1 MAVSSVSTGGVL
13 DVNGLVSQL
22 MAVESRPFVAMQDK
36 EKAITAQ
43 LSAYGTLSGAVGSFQ
58 TTVTAL
64 ADSSKYKVATASSSE
79 PTVLTASAGKDTV
92 KGNYSVNVTQL
103 AQAQTIS
110 AAGQASTSALIG
122 SGASTVLTFDF
133 GSVTGGTLADGKYTG
148 STFELDPARVAR
160 TVTIDSSN
168 NSLQGI
174 RDAINK
180 AGIGVTASIISDGS
194 DKPNRLVLTS
204 DKSGETSSMRVSVA
218 GDQDISD
225 LLSYAPNGTQNM
237 TQSNAGQNAKLTVN
251 GVAITSQTNNVD
263 NAVPGV
269 TMTVAKIGTSS
280 VGVAM
285 DTSGIKTALTN
296 FVKAYNELNSTIT
309 GLTAVTP
316 DLKQGAARTG
326 GPLVGDSTT
335 ISLQTSLRKMFA
347 ASVPGLDSSVK
358 SLSQLGV
365 AFQKDGTLKLDTG
378 KLQTA
383 IDKNS
388 GDVIKLLATSG
399 STSDSLVSF
408 VSSTSN
414 SSVGTKGLSIS
425 KLATQGT
432 LVGSAPAGLNII
444 AGVNDNLSMTING
457 ITTKATLVPGNYTI
471 DSMVSHL
478 QSLINGA
485 SGITESATTNG
496 VTVKQEN
503 GIISITSNKY
513 GSASKLEI
521 SGNGADELFGTPTMT
536 TGVDVAGTIDGAV
549 AVGSGQT
556 LTGSAGSGSAGIAV
570 LINGGQ
576 LGDRGTVNISKGISS
591 LFATITDT
599 YLGTSGLIQNKNDGL
614 NKSVA
619 DIAKQRDALNTRL
632 TLTEARLR
640 KQYSSLDVTL
650 SSMNS
655 TSNYLTQQLAALAS
669 M

>member
-1 MAVSSVSTGGVL
+1 
-13 DVNGLVSQL
+13 
-22 MAVESRPFVAMQDK
+22 
-36 EKAITAQ
+36 
-43 LSAYGTLSGAVGSFQ
+43 
-58 TTVTAL
+58 
-64 ADSSKYKVATASSSE
+64 
-79 PTVLTASAGKDTV
+79 
-92 KGNYSVNVTQL
+92 
-103 AQAQTIS
+103 
-110 AAGQASTSALIG
+110 
-122 SGASTVLTFDF
+122 
-133 GSVTGGTLADGKYTG
+133 
-148 STFELDPARVAR
+148 
-160 TVTIDSSN
+160 
-168 NSLQGI
+168 
-174 RDAINK
+174 
-180 AGIGVTASIISDGS
+180 
-194 DKPNRLVLTS
+194 
-204 DKSGETSSMRVSVA
+204 
-218 GDQDISD
+218 
-225 LLSYAPNGTQNM
+225 
-237 TQSNAGQNAKLTVN
+237 
-251 GVAITSQTNNVD
+251 
-263 NAVPGV
+263 
-269 TMTVAKIGTSS
+269 
-280 VGVAM
+280 
-285 DTSGIKTALTN
+285 
-296 FVKAYNELNSTIT
+296 
-309 GLTAVTP
+309 
-316 DLKQGAARTG
+316 
-326 GPLVGDSTT
+326 
-335 ISLQTSLRKMFA
+335 
-347 ASVPGLDSSVK
+347 
-358 SLSQLGV
+358 
-365 AFQKDGTLKLDTG
+365 
-378 KLQTA
+378 
-383 IDKNS
+383 
-388 GDVIKLLATSG
+388 
-399 STSDSLVSF
+399 
-408 VSSTSN
+408 
-414 SSVGTKGLSIS
+414 
-425 KLATQGT
+425 
-432 LVGSAPAGLNII
+432 
-444 AGVNDNLSMTING
+444 MTING

>member
-22 MAVESRPFVAMQDK
+22 MAVESRPFVAMQNK
-36 EKAITAQ
+36 EKAITSQ
-43 LSAYGTLSGAVGSFQ
+43 ISAYGTLSGAVGAFQ

-64 ADSSKYKVATASSSE
+64 ADASKYKVANATTSDDK
-79 PTVLTASAGKDTV
+79 VLTATAGKDTV

-110 AAGQASTSALIG
+110 AAGQESTSALIG

-133 GSVTGGTLADGKYTG
+133 GSITGGTLTDGKYTG
-148 STFELDPARVAR
+148 STFDLDATRVAR
-160 TVTIDSSN
+160 TVTIDGSN

-204 DKSGETSSMRVSVA
+204 GKSGETSSMRVSVA
-218 GDQDISD
+218 GDQDLSN

-251 GVAITSQTNNVD
+251 GVAITSQTNNVE

-269 TMTVAKIGTSS
+269 TMSVLKIGTSN
-280 VGVAM
+280 VGVTM

-296 FVKAYNELNSTIT
+296 FVKAYNELNTTVT

-335 ISLQTSLRKMFA
+335 NSLQASLRKLFGT
-347 ASVPGLDSSVK
+347 SVPGLDSTVT

-388 GDVIKLLATSG
+388 DDVIKLLATSG
-399 STSDSLVSF
+399 STTDSLVSF

-414 SSVGTKGLSIS
+414 STVGTKGISIS

-432 LVGSAPAGLNII
+432 LVGSTAANLTIT
-444 AGVNDNLSMTING
+444 AGVNDQLSMIING
-457 ITTKATLVPGNYTI
+457 VDTKATLVPGNYTA
-471 DSMVSHL
+471 DSLVSHL
-478 QSLINGA
+478 QSLING
-485 SGITESATTNG
+485 SSG
-496 VTVKQEN
+496 VTDTTAGVKVTQEN
-503 GIISITSNKY
+503 GVFSIVSNKY
-513 GSASKLEI
+513 GSSSKLEI
-521 SGNGADELFGTPTMT
+521 TGNGADDLFGTPTMT

-570 LINGGQ
+570 LIKGGQ
-576 LGDRGTVNISKGISS
+576 LGDRGTVNISKGISA
-591 LFATITDT
+591 LFATITDN
-599 YLGTSGLIQNKNDGL
+599 YLGTAGLIQNKNDGL
-614 NKSVA
+614 NKSIA
-619 DIAKQRDALNTRL
+619 DITKQRDALNTRL

-640 KQYSSLDVTL
+640 RQYSSLDVTL

-655 TSNYLTQQLAALAS
+655 TSNFLTQQLAALAK
-669 M
+669 

>member
-43 LSAYGTLSGAVGSFQ
+43 ISAYGTLSGAVGAFQ

-64 ADSSKYKVATASSSE
+64 ADSSKYKVANATSSE
-79 PTVLTASAGKDTV
+79 ATVLTASAGKDTV

-103 AQAQTIS
+103 AQAQTIT
-110 AAGQASTSALIG
+110 AAGQESTSALIG

-148 STFELDPARVAR
+148 STFDLDAARAAR
-160 TVTIDSSN
+160 TVTIDGSN

-218 GDQDISD
+218 GDQALSD

-251 GVAITSQTNNVD
+251 GVAITSQTNSVD

-269 TMTVAKIGTSS
+269 TMSVLKIGTSS
-280 VGVAM
+280 VGVSM

-296 FVKAYNELNSTIT
+296 FVKAYNELNTTIN

-335 ISLQTSLRKMFA
+335 NTLQSSLRKLFGS
-347 ASVPGLDSSVK
+347 SVPGLDSTVT

-388 GDVIKLLATSG
+388 NDVIKLLATSG
-399 STSDSLVSF
+399 STTDSLVSF

-414 SSVGTKGLSIS
+414 STVGTKGISIS

-432 LVGSAPAGLNII
+432 LVGSAPAGLTIT
-444 AGVNDNLSMTING
+444 AGVNDNLSLVING
-457 ITTKATLVPGNYTI
+457 VSTKATLVPGNYTA

-485 SGITESATTNG
+485 SGVTDATAGVKVTQQNG
-496 VTVKQEN
+496 V
-503 GIISITSNKY
+503 ISIVSNKY
-513 GSASKLEI
+513 GSSSKLEI
-521 SGNGADELFGTPTMT
+521 TGNGADELFGTPTMT
-536 TGVDVAGTIDGAV
+536 TGEDVAGTIDGAV

-576 LGDRGTVNISKGISS
+576 LGDRGTVNISKGISA
-591 LFATITDT
+591 LFATITDN
-599 YLGTSGLIQNKNDGL
+599 YLGSSGLIQNKNDGL
-614 NKSVA
+614 NKSIA
-619 DIAKQRDALNTRL
+619 DITKQRDALNTRL

-655 TSNYLTQQLAALAS
+655 TSNYLTQQLAALAAN
-669 M
+669 

>member
-414 SSVGTKGLSIS
+414 STVGTKGISIS

>member
-43 LSAYGTLSGAVGSFQ
+43 ISAYGTLSGAVGSFQ

-64 ADSSKYKVATASSSE
+64 ADSSKYKVANATSSDDK
-79 PTVLTASAGKDTV
+79 VLTATAGKDTV
-92 KGNYSVNVTQL
+92 KGSYSVNVTQL
-103 AQAQTIS
+103 AQAQTIT

-133 GSVTGGTLADGKYTG
+133 GSVSGGTLADGKYTG
-148 STFELDPARVAR
+148 ANFDLDPSRVAR
-160 TVTIDSSN
+160 TVTIDGSN

-204 DKSGETSSMRVSVA
+204 EKTGESSSMRISVA
-218 GDQDISD
+218 GDQELSD
-225 LLSYAPNGTQNM
+225 LLSYSPAGTQNM

-269 TMTVAKIGTSS
+269 TMTVAKTGTST
-280 VGVAM
+280 VGVSM
-285 DTSGIKTALTN
+285 DTSGIKTALNN
-296 FVKAYNELNSTIT
+296 FVKAYNELNTTIKS
-309 GLTAVTP
+309 LTAVTP

-335 ISLQTSLRKMFA
+335 ISLQTSLRKLFGS
-347 ASVPGLDSSVK
+347 SVPGLDSSMT

-388 GDVIKLLATSG
+388 DDVVKLLATSG
-399 STSDSLVSF
+399 STTDSLVSF

-414 SSVGTKGLSIS
+414 SSVGTKGISIS

-432 LVGSAPAGLNII
+432 LVGSAPAGLTIT
-444 AGVNDNLSMTING
+444 AGVNDSLSLSING
-457 ITTKATLVPGNYTI
+457 VSTKATLVPGTYTA

-478 QSLINGA
+478 QALINGA
-485 SGITESATTNG
+485 SGITDATAG
-496 VTVKQEN
+496 VKVTQEN
-503 GIISITSNKY
+503 GVITVTSNKY
-513 GSASKLEI
+513 GSSSKLEI
-521 SGNGADELFGTPTMT
+521 TGNGADELFGTPTMT
-536 TGVDVAGTIDGAV
+536 TGVDVAGTIGGAV

-570 LINGGQ
+570 TINGGQ
-576 LGDRGTVNISKGISS
+576 LGDRGTVNISKGVSA
-591 LFATITDT
+591 LFATITDN
-599 YLGTSGLIQNKNDGL
+599 YLGSSGLIQNKNDGL
-614 NKSVA
+614 NKSIA
-619 DIAKQRDALNTRL
+619 DIGKQRDALNTRL

-640 KQYSSLDVTL
+640 KQYSALDVTL

-655 TSNYLTQQLAALAS
+655 TSNYLSQQLAALAAQT
-669 M
+669 

>member
-399 STSDSLVSF
+399 STSDSLVRF

-414 SSVGTKGLSIS
+414 STVGTKGISIS

-432 LVGSAPAGLNII
+432 LVGSAPAGLSII

>member
-36 EKAITAQ
+36 EKAITSQ
-43 LSAYGTLSGAVGSFQ
+43 ISAYGTLSGAVGAFQ

-64 ADSSKYKVATASSSE
+64 ADASKYKVANATTSDDK
-79 PTVLTASAGKDTV
+79 VLTATAGKDTV

-414 SSVGTKGLSIS
+414 STVGTKGISIS

-432 LVGSAPAGLNII
+432 LVGSAPAGLSII

>member
-22 MAVESRPFVAMQDK
+22 MAVESRPFVAMQNK
-36 EKAITAQ
+36 EKAITSQ
-43 LSAYGTLSGAVGSFQ
+43 ISAYGTLSGAVGAFQ

-64 ADSSKYKVATASSSE
+64 ADSSKYKVANATTSDDK
-79 PTVLTASAGKDTV
+79 VLTATAGKDTV

-110 AAGQASTSALIG
+110 AAGQESTSTLIG

-133 GSVTGGTLADGKYTG
+133 GSVTGGTLTNGKYTG
-148 STFELDPARVAR
+148 ATFDLDATRVAR
-160 TVTIDSSN
+160 TVTIDGSN

-204 DKSGETSSMRVSVA
+204 GKSGETSSMRVSVA
-218 GDQDISD
+218 GDPDLSN

-251 GVAITSQTNNVD
+251 GVAITSQTNNVE

-269 TMTVAKIGTSS
+269 TMSVLKIGTSS
-280 VGVAM
+280 VGVTM

-296 FVKAYNELNSTIT
+296 FVKAYNELNASINT
-309 GLTAVTP
+309 LTAVTP
-316 DLKQGAARTG
+316 DLKPGSARTG

-335 ISLQTSLRKMFA
+335 NSLKTGLRKLFGT
-347 ASVPGLDSSVK
+347 SVPGLDSTVT
-358 SLSQLGV
+358 SLNQLGV

-378 KLQTA
+378 KMQTA

-388 GDVIKLLATSG
+388 EDVIKLLATSG
-399 STSDSLVSF
+399 STTDSLVSF

-414 SSVGTKGLSIS
+414 STVGTKGISIS

-432 LVGSAPAGLNII
+432 LVGSTAANLTIT
-444 AGVNDNLSMTING
+444 AGVNDQLSMTING
-457 ITTKATLVPGNYTI
+457 VDTKATLVPGNYTA
-471 DSMVSHL
+471 DSLVSHL

-485 SGITESATTNG
+485 SGVTDTTAGVKVTHENG
-496 VTVKQEN
+496 VF
-503 GIISITSNKY
+503 SIVSNKY
-513 GSASKLEI
+513 GSSSKLEI
-521 SGNGADELFGTPTMT
+521 TGNGADDLFGTPTMT

-570 LINGGQ
+570 LIKGGQ
-576 LGDRGTVNISKGISS
+576 LGDRGSVNISKGISA
-591 LFATITDT
+591 LFATITDN

-614 NKSVA
+614 NKSIA
-619 DIAKQRDALNTRL
+619 DITKQRDALNSRL

-640 KQYSSLDVTL
+640 KQYSSLDVSL

-655 TSNYLTQQLAALAS
+655 TSNFLTQQLAALAAN
-669 M
+669 

>member
-43 LSAYGTLSGAVGSFQ
+43 LSAYGTLSGAVGAFQ
-58 TTVTAL
+58 TTVAAL
-64 ADSSKYKVATASSSE
+64 ADSSKYKVANATTSDSA
-79 PTVLTASAGKDTV
+79 VLTASAGKDTV
-92 KGNYSVNVTQL
+92 KGNYGVNVTQL
-103 AQAQTIS
+103 AQAQTIT

-122 SGASTVLTFDF
+122 AGTSTVLTFDF
-133 GSVTGGTLADGKYTG
+133 GSVTGGTLANGKYTG
-148 STFELDPARVAR
+148 STFDLDPARAAR
-160 TVTIDSSN
+160 TVTIDGSN

-204 DKSGETSSMRVSVA
+204 DKSGETSSMRISVA
-218 GDQDISD
+218 GDQDLSD
-225 LLSYAPNGTQNM
+225 LLAYAPNGTQNM

-263 NAVPGV
+263 NAIPGV
-269 TMTVAKIGTSS
+269 TMTLAKIGTSN
-280 VGVAM
+280 VGVSM

-296 FVKAYNELNSTIT
+296 FVKAYNEMNATIT
-309 GLTAVTP
+309 SLTAVTP

-335 ISLQTSLRKMFA
+335 LSLQASLRKMFA
-347 ASVPGLDSSVK
+347 ANVPGLDSSIK
-358 SLSQLGV
+358 NFSQLGV

-388 GDVIKLLATSG
+388 DDVIKLLATSG

-408 VSSTSN
+408 ISSTSN
-414 SSVGTKGLSIS
+414 STVGTKGISIS

-444 AGVNDNLSMTING
+444 AGVNDNLSLSING
-457 ITTKATLVPGNYTI
+457 VNTKATLVPGSYTA

-485 SGITESATTNG
+485 SGMSDAGSG
-496 VTVKQEN
+496 VKVTQEN
-503 GIISITSNKY
+503 GVISITSNKY
-513 GSASKLEI
+513 GTSSKLEI
-521 SGNGADELFGTPTMT
+521 TGNGADELFGTPTMT
-536 TGVDVAGTIDGAV
+536 TGVDVAGTIGGAV

-570 LINGGQ
+570 QINGGQ
-576 LGDRGTVNISKGISS
+576 LGDRGTVNISKGISA
-591 LFATITDT
+591 LFASITDN

-619 DIAKQRDALNTRL
+619 DIGKQRDALNTRL

-650 SSMNS
+650 SAMNS
-655 TSNYLTQQLAALAS
+655 TSNFLTQQLASLATLR
-669 M
+669 

>member
-414 SSVGTKGLSIS
+414 STVGTKGISIS

-432 LVGSAPAGLNII
+432 LVGSAPAGLSII

>member
-1 MAVSSVSTGGVL
+1 MAVSSLSTGGVL
-13 DVNGLVSQL
+13 DVNSLVSQL
-22 MAVESRPFVAMQDK
+22 MTVESRPFVAMQNK
-36 EKAITAQ
+36 EKAITTQ
-43 LSAYGTLSGAVGSFQ
+43 LSAYGTLSGAVGAFQ

-64 ADSSKYKVATASSSE
+64 ADASKYKVANATTSDDK
-79 PTVLTASAGKDTV
+79 VLTATAGKDTV
-92 KGNYSVNVTQL
+92 KGNYSVNVSQL

-110 AAGQASTSALIG
+110 AAGQVSTSALIG

-148 STFELDPARVAR
+148 ATFDLDATRTAR

-180 AGIGVTASIISDGS
+180 AGVGVTASIISDGS
-194 DKPNRLVLTS
+194 STPNRLVLTS

-218 GDQDISD
+218 GDQDLSD

-237 TQSNAGQNAKLTVN
+237 KQSNAGQNAKLTVN
-251 GVAITSQTNNVD
+251 GVAITSPTNNVD

-269 TMTVAKIGTSS
+269 TMSVLKIGASN
-280 VGVAM
+280 VGVSM
-285 DTSGIKTALTN
+285 DTSGIKTALSN
-296 FVKAYNELNSTIT
+296 FVKAYNELNTTIN

-316 DLKQGAARTG
+316 DQKQGAARTG

-335 ISLQTSLRKMFA
+335 LSLQASLRKMF
-347 ASVPGLDSSVK
+347 SSNVPGLSGSVT

-383 IDKNS
+383 IDKTPD
-388 GDVIKLLATSG
+388 DVIKLLATSG

-414 SSVGTKGLSIS
+414 STVGTKAISIS

-432 LVGSAPAGLNII
+432 LAASAPAGLTII

-457 ITTKATLVPGNYTI
+457 VSSKATLVPGTYTA
-471 DSMVSHL
+471 DSLVSHL

-485 SGITESATTNG
+485 SASTDKTVG

-521 SGNGADELFGTPTMT
+521 TGNGADGLFGSPTMT

-576 LGDRGTVNISKGISS
+576 LGGRGTVNISKGVSA
-591 LFATITDT
+591 LFASTTDS
-599 YLGTSGLIQNKNDGL
+599 YLGTTGLIQNKNDGL
-614 NKSVA
+614 NKSIA
-619 DIAKQRDALNTRL
+619 DITKQRNALNSRL

-640 KQYSSLDVTL
+640 KQYSSLDVKL

-655 TSNYLTQQLAALAS
+655 TTNYLTQQLAKLS
-669 M
+669 

>member
-43 LSAYGTLSGAVGSFQ
+43 ISAYGTLSGAVGSFQ

-64 ADSSKYKVATASSSE
+64 ADSSKYKVANATSSDDK
-79 PTVLTASAGKDTV
+79 VLTATAGKDTV
-92 KGNYSVNVTQL
+92 KGSYSVNVTQL
-103 AQAQTIS
+103 AQAQTIT

-133 GSVTGGTLADGKYTG
+133 GSVSGGTLADGKYTG
-148 STFELDPARVAR
+148 ANFDLDPARVAR
-160 TVTIDSSN
+160 TVTIDGSN

-204 DKSGETSSMRVSVA
+204 DKTGETSSMRISVA
-218 GDQDISD
+218 GDQELSD
-225 LLSYAPNGTQNM
+225 LLSYSPAGTQNM
-237 TQSNAGQNAKLTVN
+237 TQSNAAQSAKLTVN

-269 TMTVAKIGTSS
+269 TMTVAKAGTST
-280 VGVAM
+280 VGVSM

-296 FVKAYNELNSTIT
+296 FVKAYNELNSTIKS
-309 GLTAVTP
+309 LTAVTP
-316 DLKQGAARTG
+316 DLKQGAARSG

-335 ISLQTSLRKMFA
+335 ISLQTSLRKLFGS
-347 ASVPGLDSSVK
+347 SVPGLDSSMT

-388 GDVIKLLATSG
+388 DDVVKLLATSG
-399 STSDSLVSF
+399 STTDSLVSF
-408 VSSTSN
+408 VSSTSS
-414 SSVGTKGLSIS
+414 SSVGTKGISIS

-432 LVGSAPAGLNII
+432 LVGSAPAGLTIT
-444 AGVNDNLSMTING
+444 AGVNDSLSLSING
-457 ITTKATLVPGNYTI
+457 VSTKATLVPGTYTA

-478 QSLINGA
+478 QALINGA
-485 SGITESATTNG
+485 SGITDATAG
-496 VTVKQEN
+496 VKVTQEN
-503 GIISITSNKY
+503 GVITVTSNKY
-513 GSASKLEI
+513 GSSSKLEI
-521 SGNGADELFGTPTMT
+521 TGNGADELFGTPTMT
-536 TGVDVAGTIDGAV
+536 TGVDVAGTIGGAV

-570 LINGGQ
+570 TINGGQ
-576 LGDRGTVNISKGISS
+576 LGDRGTVNISKGVSA
-591 LFATITDT
+591 LFATITDN
-599 YLGTSGLIQNKNDGL
+599 YLGSSGLIQNKNDGL
-614 NKSVA
+614 NKSIA
-619 DIAKQRDALNTRL
+619 DISKQRDALNTRL

-640 KQYSSLDVTL
+640 KQYSALDVTL

-655 TSNYLTQQLAALAS
+655 TSNYLSQQLAALAAQT
-669 M
+669 

>member
-64 ADSSKYKVATASSSE
+64 ADSSKYKVANATTSDSAI
-79 PTVLTASAGKDTV
+79 LTATAGKDTV
-92 KGNYSVNVTQL
+92 KGNYSVKVDQL
-103 AQAQTIS
+103 AQAQTIT

-122 SGASTVLTFDF
+122 SGAKTVLTFDF

-148 STFELDPARVAR
+148 ATFDPDATRVAR

-194 DKPNRLVLTS
+194 ATPNRLVLTS

-218 GDQDISD
+218 GDQDLSD
-225 LLSYAPNGTQNM
+225 LLSYAPNGAQNM

-269 TMTVAKIGTSS
+269 TMTVIKAGTST
-280 VGVAM
+280 VGVSM

-296 FVKAYNELNSTIT
+296 FVKAYNDLNSTIN

-347 ASVPGLDSSVK
+347 ANVPGLDGSVK

-388 GDVIKLLATSG
+388 DDVIKLLATSG
-399 STSDSLVSF
+399 STTDSLVSF

-414 SSVGTKGLSIS
+414 SSVGTKGISIS
-425 KLATQGT
+425 RLATQGT
-432 LVGSAPAGLNII
+432 LVGDTAANLNIV
-444 AGVNDNLSMTING
+444 AGVNDSLSLSING
-457 ITTKATLVPGNYTI
+457 VSTKATLVPGNYTA
-471 DSMVSHL
+471 DSLVSHV

-485 SGITESATTNG
+485 SGITDTASG

-513 GSASKLEI
+513 GSSSKLEI
-521 SGNGADELFGTPTMT
+521 TGNGADGLFGNPTMV
-536 TGVDVAGTIDGAV
+536 TGVDVAGTIDGGV

-591 LFATITDT
+591 LFANITDS

>member
-22 MAVESRPFVAMQDK
+22 MAVESRPFVAMQNK
-36 EKAITAQ
+36 EKAITSQ
-43 LSAYGTLSGAVGSFQ
+43 ISAYGTLSGAVGAFQ

-64 ADSSKYKVATASSSE
+64 ADASKYKVANATTSDDK
-79 PTVLTASAGKDTV
+79 VLTASAGKDTV
-92 KGNYSVNVTQL
+92 KGNYSVDVKQL
-103 AQAQTIS
+103 AQAQTIA
-110 AAGQASTSALIG
+110 AAGQESTTALIG

-148 STFELDPARVAR
+148 STFDLDAARVAR
-160 TVTIDSSN
+160 TVTIDGSN

-269 TMTVAKIGTSS
+269 TMSVLKIGISN
-280 VGVAM
+280 VGVSM
-285 DTSGIKTALTN
+285 DTSGVKTALSN
-296 FVKAYNELNSTIT
+296 FVKAYNELNTSINT
-309 GLTAVTP
+309 LTAVTP
-316 DLKQGAARTG
+316 GLKQGAARTG

-335 ISLQTSLRKMFA
+335 NSLQTGLRRLFGS
-347 ASVPGLDSSVK
+347 SVPGLDSTVT

-365 AFQKDGTLKLDTG
+365 TFQKDGTLKLDTG

-388 GDVIKLLATSG
+388 DDVVKLLATSG
-399 STSDSLVSF
+399 STTDSLVSF

-414 SSVGTKGLSIS
+414 STVGTKGISIS

-432 LVGSAPAGLNII
+432 LVGSTAANLNII
-444 AGVNDNLSMTING
+444 AGINDQLSLEING
-457 ITTKATLVPGNYTI
+457 VSTKATLVPGSYTA
-471 DSMVSHL
+471 DSLVSHL

-485 SGITESATTNG
+485 SGVTDATAG
-496 VTVKQEN
+496 VKVTQEN
-503 GIISITSNKY
+503 GVFSIVSNKY
-513 GSASKLEI
+513 GSSSKLEI
-521 SGNGADELFGTPTMT
+521 TGNGADDLFGTPTMT
-536 TGVDVAGTIDGAV
+536 TGVDVTGTIDGAV

-570 LINGGQ
+570 LIKGGQ
-576 LGDRGTVNISKGISS
+576 LGDRGSVNISKGISA
-591 LFATITDT
+591 LFATITDS

-614 NKSVA
+614 NKSIA

-650 SSMNS
+650 STMNS

>member
-22 MAVESRPFVAMQDK
+22 MAVESRPFVAMQNK
-36 EKAITAQ
+36 EKAITSQ
-43 LSAYGTLSGAVGSFQ
+43 ISAYGTLSGAVGAFQ

-64 ADSSKYKVATASSSE
+64 ADSSKYKVANATTSDDK
-79 PTVLTASAGKDTV
+79 VLTATAGKDTV

-110 AAGQASTSALIG
+110 AAGQESTSTLIG

-133 GSVTGGTLADGKYTG
+133 GSVTGGTLTDGKYTG
-148 STFELDPARVAR
+148 ATFDLDATRVAR
-160 TVTIDSSN
+160 TVTIDGSN

-218 GDQDISD
+218 GDQDLSN

-251 GVAITSQTNNVD
+251 GVAITSQTNSVD

-269 TMTVAKIGTSS
+269 TMSVLKIGTSN
-280 VGVAM
+280 VGVSM
-285 DTSGIKTALTN
+285 DTSGIKTALSN
-296 FVKAYNELNSTIT
+296 FVKAYNDLNTTVT

-316 DLKQGAARTG
+316 DLKPGAARTG

-335 ISLQTSLRKMFA
+335 NSLQASLRKLFGT
-347 ASVPGLDSSVK
+347 SVPGLDSTVT

-399 STSDSLVSF
+399 STTDSLVSF

-414 SSVGTKGLSIS
+414 STVGTKGISIS

-432 LVGSAPAGLNII
+432 LVGSTAANLNII
-444 AGVNDNLSMTING
+444 AGINDQLSLEING
-457 ITTKATLVPGNYTI
+457 VSTKATLVPGNYTA
-471 DSMVSHL
+471 DSLVSHL

-485 SGITESATTNG
+485 SGVTDATAG
-496 VTVKQEN
+496 VKVTQEN
-503 GIISITSNKY
+503 GVFSIVSNKY
-513 GSASKLEI
+513 GSSSKLEI
-521 SGNGADELFGTPTMT
+521 TGNGADDLFGTPTMT

-570 LINGGQ
+570 LIKGGQ
-576 LGDRGTVNISKGISS
+576 LGDRGTVNISKGISA
-591 LFATITDT
+591 LFATITDN
-599 YLGTSGLIQNKNDGL
+599 YLGTAGLIQNKNDGL
-614 NKSVA
+614 NKSIA
-619 DIAKQRDALNTRL
+619 DITKQRDALNTRL

-640 KQYSSLDVTL
+640 RQYSSLDVTL

-655 TSNYLTQQLAALAS
+655 TSNFLTQQLAALAK
-669 M
+669 

>member
-1 MAVSSVSTGGVL
+1 MAVSTVSTGGVL

-43 LSAYGTLSGAVGSFQ
+43 LSAYGTLSGAVGAFQ
-58 TTVTAL
+58 GTVSAL
-64 ADSSKYKVATASSSE
+64 ADASKYKVANASTSDSA
-79 PTVLTASAGKDTV
+79 VLTASAGKDTV
-92 KGNYSVNVTQL
+92 KGNYGVNVTQL
-103 AQAQTIS
+103 AQAQTIT

-122 SGASTVLTFDF
+122 AGTSTVLTFDF
-133 GSVTGGTLADGKYTG
+133 GSVTGGTLANGKYTG
-148 STFELDPARVAR
+148 STFDLDPARAAR
-160 TVTIDSSN
+160 TVTIDGSN

-204 DKSGETSSMRVSVA
+204 DKSGETSSMRISVA
-218 GDQDISD
+218 GDQDLSD
-225 LLSYAPNGTQNM
+225 LLAYAPNGAQNM

-263 NAVPGV
+263 NAIPGV
-269 TMTVAKIGTSS
+269 TMTLAKIGTSN
-280 VGVAM
+280 VGVSM

-296 FVKAYNELNSTIT
+296 FVKAYNEMNATIT
-309 GLTAVTP
+309 SLTAVTP

-335 ISLQTSLRKMFA
+335 LSLQNSLRKMFA
-347 ASVPGLDSSVK
+347 ANVPGLDSSIK
-358 SLSQLGV
+358 NFSQLGV

-388 GDVIKLLATSG
+388 DDVIKLLATSG

-408 VSSTSN
+408 ISSTSN
-414 SSVGTKGLSIS
+414 STVGTKGISIS

-444 AGVNDNLSMTING
+444 AGVNDNLSLSING
-457 ITTKATLVPGNYTI
+457 VNTKATLVPGSYTA

-485 SGITESATTNG
+485 SGMSDAGSG
-496 VTVKQEN
+496 VKVTQEN
-503 GIISITSNKY
+503 GVISITSNKY
-513 GSASKLEI
+513 GTSSKLEI
-521 SGNGADELFGTPTMT
+521 TGNGADELFGTPTMT
-536 TGVDVAGTIDGAV
+536 TGVDVAGTIGGAV

-570 LINGGQ
+570 QINGGQ
-576 LGDRGTVNISKGISS
+576 LGDRGTVNISKGISA
-591 LFATITDT
+591 LFASITDN

-619 DIAKQRDALNTRL
+619 DIGKQRDALNTRL

-650 SSMNS
+650 SAMNS
-655 TSNYLTQQLAALAS
+655 TSNFLTQQLASLATLR
-669 M
+669 

>member
-1 MAVSSVSTGGVL
+1 
-13 DVNGLVSQL
+13 
-22 MAVESRPFVAMQDK
+22 MAVESRPFVAMQNK
-36 EKAITAQ
+36 EKEITAQ
-43 LSAYGTLSGAVGSFQ
+43 ISAFGTLSGAVGAFQ
-58 TTVTAL
+58 GTVTAL
-64 ADSSKYKVATASSSE
+64 ADSSKYKVANASSSDA
-79 PTVLTASAGKDTV
+79 TVLTATTGKDTV
-92 KGNYSVNVTQL
+92 KGNYSVKVDQL

-110 AAGQASTSALIG
+110 AAGQASTTALIG

-133 GSVTGGTLADGKYTG
+133 GSISGGTLANGSYTG
-148 STFELDPARVAR
+148 ATFNLDSTRVAR
-160 TVTIDSSN
+160 TVTIDGSN

-180 AGIGVTASIISDGS
+180 AAIGVTASIISDGS

-218 GDQDISD
+218 GDQDISN
-225 LLSYAPNGTQNM
+225 LLAYAPNGTQNM
-237 TQSNAGQNAKLTVN
+237 AQSNAGQNAKLTVN

-269 TMTVAKIGTSS
+269 TMTIIKAGNSS
-280 VGVAM
+280 VGVRM
-285 DTSGIKTALTN
+285 DTSGINTALSN
-296 FVKAYNELNSTIT
+296 FVKAYNELNTT
-309 GLTAVTP
+309 VNGLTAVTP
-316 DLKQGAARTG
+316 DLKKGAARTG
-326 GPLVGDSTT
+326 GPLIGDSTT
-335 ISLQTSLRKMFA
+335 NSLQASLRKLFGS
-347 ASVPGLDSSVK
+347 SVPGLDGSVT

-388 GDVIKLLATSG
+388 DDVIKLLATSG

-414 SSVGTKGLSIS
+414 STVGTKGISIS
-425 KLATQGT
+425 RLATQGT
-432 LVGSAPAGLNII
+432 LVGSTAANLTIT
-444 AGVNDNLSMTING
+444 AGVNDNLSLTING
-457 ITTKATLVPGNYTI
+457 VSTKATLVPGSYTA
-471 DSMVSHL
+471 DSLVSHV

-485 SGITESATTNG
+485 SGVTDATAGVKVTQQNG
-496 VTVKQEN
+496 VF
-503 GIISITSNKY
+503 SIVSNKY
-513 GSASKLEI
+513 GSSSKLEI
-521 SGNGADELFGTPTMT
+521 TGSGANDLFGTPTMT
-536 TGVDVAGTIDGAV
+536 TGEDVTGTIDGAV

-576 LGDRGTVNISKGISS
+576 LGDRGTVNISKGISA
-591 LFATITDT
+591 LFATITDN
-599 YLGTSGLIQNKNDGL
+599 YLGTAGLIQNKSTGL
-614 NKSVA
+614 NKSIA

-640 KQYSSLDVTL
+640 RQYSSLDVTL

-655 TSNYLTQQLAALAS
+655 TSNFLTQQLAKLS
-669 M
+669 

>member
-1 MAVSSVSTGGVL
+1 M
-13 DVNGLVSQL
+13 
-22 MAVESRPFVAMQDK
+22 
-36 EKAITAQ
+36 
-43 LSAYGTLSGAVGSFQ
+43 
-58 TTVTAL
+58 
-64 ADSSKYKVATASSSE
+64 
-79 PTVLTASAGKDTV
+79 LTASAGKDTV

-414 SSVGTKGLSIS
+414 STVGTKGISIS

-432 LVGSAPAGLNII
+432 LVGSAPAGLSII

>member
-1 MAVSSVSTGGVL
+1 MAVSTVSTGGVL

-43 LSAYGTLSGAVGSFQ
+43 LSAYGTLSGAVGAFQ

-64 ADSSKYKVATASSSE
+64 SDSSKYKVSNATSSDSAI
-79 PTVLTASAGKDTV
+79 LTASAGKDTV
-92 KGNYSVNVTQL
+92 KGSYSVNVSQL
-103 AQAQTIS
+103 AQAQTIT

-122 SGASTVLTFDF
+122 TGTSTVLTFEF
-133 GSVTGGTLADGKYTG
+133 GSITGGTLTNGNYAGA
-148 STFELDPARVAR
+148 TFAQDPSRAAR

-204 DKSGETSSMRVSVA
+204 EKSGETSNMRIAVA
-218 GDQDISD
+218 GDAALSD
-225 LLSYAPNGTQNM
+225 LLSYAPDGTQKM

-251 GVAITSQTNNVD
+251 GVAVTSQTNNVD
-263 NAVPGV
+263 NAIPGV
-269 TMTVAKIGTSS
+269 TMSLVKAGTSN
-280 VGVAM
+280 VGISS

-296 FVKAYNELNSTIT
+296 FVKAYNELNATIN

-335 ISLQTSLRKMFA
+335 ISLQTSLRKMFGS
-347 ASVPGLDSSVK
+347 SVPGLDSSLT

-388 GDVIKLLATSG
+388 DDVIKLLATSG
-399 STSDSLVSF
+399 STTDSLVSF
-408 VSSTSN
+408 VSSTST
-414 SSVGTKGLSIS
+414 STVGTKGISIS
-425 KLATQGT
+425 RLATQGS
-432 LVGSAPAGLNII
+432 LVGSAPAGLTII
-444 AGVNDNLSMTING
+444 AGVNDNLSMSING
-457 ITTKATLVPGNYTI
+457 VVTKATLIPGTYTA

-485 SGITESATTNG
+485 AGMSAAGSG
-496 VTVKQEN
+496 VTVKQQN
-503 GIISITSNKY
+503 GVISVLSNKY
-513 GSASKLEI
+513 GSSSKVEI
-521 SGNGADELFGTPTMT
+521 SGNGADELFGAPALT
-536 TGVDVAGTIDGAV
+536 TGVDVAGTIGGAV

-570 LINGGQ
+570 LINGGN
-576 LGDRGTVNISKGISS
+576 LGDRGTVNISKGVGA
-591 LFATITDT
+591 LFGGVTDS
-599 YLGTSGLIQNKNDGL
+599 YLGSTGLIQNKNDGL

-619 DIAKQRDALNTRL
+619 DIAKQRDALNVRL
-632 TLTEARLR
+632 TLTEARYR

-650 SSMNS
+650 SAMNS
-655 TSNYLTQQLAALAS
+655 TTNFLTQQLASLANLR
-669 M
+669 

>member
-36 EKAITAQ
+36 ETAITAQ
-43 LSAYGTLSGAVGSFQ
+43 ISAYGSLSGAVGAFQ

-64 ADSSKYKVATASSSE
+64 SDSSKYKVANATTSDDK
-79 PTVLTASAGKDTV
+79 VLTATAGKDTV

-103 AQAQTIS
+103 AQAQTIT
-110 AAGQASTSALIG
+110 AAGQETTTSQIG

-133 GSVTGGTLADGKYTG
+133 GTISGGTMAGGKYTG
-148 STFELDPARVAR
+148 ANFDLDPARVAR
-160 TVTIDSSN
+160 TVTIDGSN

-194 DKPNRLVLTS
+194 ANPNRLVLTS
-204 DKSGETSSMRVSVA
+204 DKSGESSSMRISVA
-218 GDQDISD
+218 GDQALSD
-225 LLSYAPNGTQNM
+225 LLSYSPAGTQNM
-237 TQSNAGQNAKLTVN
+237 TQSNAGQSAKLTVN
-251 GVAITSQTNNVD
+251 GVEVTSQTNNVD

-269 TMTVAKIGTSS
+269 TMALVKTGTSN
-280 VGVAM
+280 VGVTM

-296 FVKAYNELNSTIT
+296 FVKAYNDLNTTIK

-316 DLKQGAARTG
+316 DLKQGASRTG

-335 ISLQTSLRKMFA
+335 ISLQTSLRKIFG
-347 ASVPGLDSSVK
+347 SGVPGLDSSLT

-388 GDVIKLLATSG
+388 DSVVKLLATSG
-399 STSDSLVSF
+399 TTTDSLVSF
-408 VSSTSN
+408 VSSTS
-414 SSVGTKGLSIS
+414 SSTVGSKGISIS

-432 LVGSAPAGLNII
+432 LVGSAQAGLTIT
-444 AGVNDNLSMTING
+444 AGVNDSLSLSING
-457 ITTKATLVPGNYTI
+457 VSTKATLVPGTYTPE
-471 DSMVSHL
+471 SLVSHL
-478 QSLINGA
+478 QGLINGA
-485 SGITESATTNG
+485 SGIAEAGAGAG
-496 VTVKQEN
+496 VKVTQEN
-503 GIISITSNKY
+503 GVISITSNKY
-513 GSASKLEI
+513 GSASKMEI
-521 SGNGADELFGTPTMT
+521 TGNGADELFGTPTMT
-536 TGVDVAGTIDGAV
+536 TGVDVAGTIGGAV

-570 LINGGQ
+570 TINGGA
-576 LGDRGTVNISKGISS
+576 LGDRGTVNISKGVSA
-591 LFATITDT
+591 LFANITDN
-599 YLGTSGLIQNKNDGL
+599 YLGTTGLIQNKNDGL
-614 NKSVA
+614 NKSIA
-619 DIAKQRDALNTRL
+619 DITKQRDALNTRL

-655 TSNYLTQQLAALAS
+655 TSNYLTQQLAALAK
-669 M
+669 

>member
-378 KLQTA
+378 TLQTA

-414 SSVGTKGLSIS
+414 STVGTKGISIS

>member
-1 MAVSSVSTGGVL
+1 MAVSTVSTGGVL

-43 LSAYGTLSGAVGSFQ
+43 LSAYGTLSGAVGAFQ
-58 TTVTAL
+58 TTVAAL
-64 ADSSKYKVATASSSE
+64 ADSSKYKVANATTSDSA
-79 PTVLTASAGKDTV
+79 VLTASAGKDTV
-92 KGNYSVNVTQL
+92 KGNYGVNVTQL
-103 AQAQTIS
+103 AQAQTIT

-122 SGASTVLTFDF
+122 AGTSTVLTFDF
-133 GSVTGGTLADGKYTG
+133 GSVTGGTLANGKYTG
-148 STFELDPARVAR
+148 STFDLDPARAAR
-160 TVTIDSSN
+160 TVTIDGSN

-204 DKSGETSSMRVSVA
+204 DKSGETSSMRISVA
-218 GDQDISD
+218 GDQDLSD
-225 LLSYAPNGTQNM
+225 LLAYAPNGTQNM

-263 NAVPGV
+263 NAIPGV
-269 TMTVAKIGTSS
+269 TMTLAKIGTSN
-280 VGVAM
+280 VGVSM

-296 FVKAYNELNSTIT
+296 FVKAYNEMNATIT
-309 GLTAVTP
+309 SLTAVTP

-335 ISLQTSLRKMFA
+335 HSLQASLRKMFA
-347 ASVPGLDSSVK
+347 ANVPGLDSSIK
-358 SLSQLGV
+358 NFSQLGV

-388 GDVIKLLATSG
+388 DDVIKLLATSG

-408 VSSTSN
+408 ISSTSN
-414 SSVGTKGLSIS
+414 STVGTKGISIS

-444 AGVNDNLSMTING
+444 AGVNDNLSLSING
-457 ITTKATLVPGNYTI
+457 VNTKATLVPGSYTA

-485 SGITESATTNG
+485 SGMSDAGSG
-496 VTVKQEN
+496 VKVTQEN
-503 GIISITSNKY
+503 GVISITSNKY
-513 GSASKLEI
+513 GTSSKLEI
-521 SGNGADELFGTPTMT
+521 TGNGADELFGTPTMT
-536 TGVDVAGTIDGAV
+536 TGVDVAGTIGGAV

-570 LINGGQ
+570 QINGGQ
-576 LGDRGTVNISKGISS
+576 LGDRGTVNISKGISA
-591 LFATITDT
+591 LFASITDN

-619 DIAKQRDALNTRL
+619 DIGKQRDALNTRL

-650 SSMNS
+650 SAMNS
-655 TSNYLTQQLAALAS
+655 TSNFLTQQLASLATLR
-669 M
+669 

>member
-22 MAVESRPFVAMQDK
+22 MAVESRPFVAMQNK
-36 EKAITAQ
+36 EKAITSQ
-43 LSAYGTLSGAVGSFQ
+43 ISAYGTLSGAVGAFQ

-64 ADSSKYKVATASSSE
+64 ADSSKYKVANATTSDDKI
-79 PTVLTASAGKDTV
+79 LTATAGKDTV

-110 AAGQASTSALIG
+110 AAGQESTSALIG

-133 GSVTGGTLADGKYTG
+133 GSVTGGTLTNGKYTG
-148 STFELDPARVAR
+148 ATFDLDATRVAR
-160 TVTIDSSN
+160 TVTIDGSN

-204 DKSGETSSMRVSVA
+204 GKSGETSSMRVSVA
-218 GDQDISD
+218 GDPDLSN

-251 GVAITSQTNNVD
+251 GVAIVSQTNNVE

-269 TMTVAKIGTSS
+269 TMSVLKIGTSN
-280 VGVAM
+280 VGVSM

-296 FVKAYNELNSTIT
+296 FVKAYNELNASINT
-309 GLTAVTP
+309 LTAVTP
-316 DLKQGAARTG
+316 DLKPGSARTG

-335 ISLQTSLRKMFA
+335 NSLKTGLRKLFGT
-347 ASVPGLDSSVK
+347 SVPGLDSTVT
-358 SLSQLGV
+358 SLNQLGV
-365 AFQKDGTLKLDTG
+365 AFQKDGTLKLDAG

-388 GDVIKLLATSG
+388 EDVIKLLATSG
-399 STSDSLVSF
+399 STTDSLVSF

-414 SSVGTKGLSIS
+414 STVGTKGISIS

-432 LVGSAPAGLNII
+432 LVGSTAANLTIT
-444 AGVNDNLSMTING
+444 AGVNDQLSMIING
-457 ITTKATLVPGNYTI
+457 VDTKATLVPGNYTA
-471 DSMVSHL
+471 DSLVSHL

-485 SGITESATTNG
+485 SGVTDTTAGVKVTHENG
-496 VTVKQEN
+496 VF
-503 GIISITSNKY
+503 SIVSNKY
-513 GSASKLEI
+513 GSSSKLEI
-521 SGNGADELFGTPTMT
+521 TGNGADDLFGTPTMT

-570 LINGGQ
+570 LIKGGQ
-576 LGDRGTVNISKGISS
+576 LGDRGSVNISKGISA
-591 LFATITDT
+591 LFATITDN

-614 NKSVA
+614 NKSIA

-640 KQYSSLDVTL
+640 KQYSSLDVSL

-655 TSNYLTQQLAALAS
+655 TSNFLTQQLAALAAN
-669 M
+669 

>member
-43 LSAYGTLSGAVGSFQ
+43 ISAYGTLSGAVGAFQ

-64 ADSSKYKVATASSSE
+64 ADSSKYKVANATSSE
-79 PTVLTASAGKDTV
+79 ATVLTASAGKDTV

-103 AQAQTIS
+103 AQAQTIT
-110 AAGQASTSALIG
+110 AAGQESTSALIG

-148 STFELDPARVAR
+148 STFDLDAARAAR
-160 TVTIDSSN
+160 TVTIDGSN

-218 GDQDISD
+218 GDQALSD

-251 GVAITSQTNNVD
+251 GVAITSQTNSVD

-269 TMTVAKIGTSS
+269 TMSVLKIGTSS
-280 VGVAM
+280 VGVSM

-296 FVKAYNELNSTIT
+296 FVKAYNELNTTIN

-335 ISLQTSLRKMFA
+335 NTLQSSLRKLFGS
-347 ASVPGLDSSVK
+347 SVPGLDSTVT

-388 GDVIKLLATSG
+388 NDVIKLLATSG
-399 STSDSLVSF
+399 STTDSLVSF

-414 SSVGTKGLSIS
+414 STVGTKGISIS

-432 LVGSAPAGLNII
+432 LVGSAPAGLTIT
-444 AGVNDNLSMTING
+444 AGVNDNLSLVING
-457 ITTKATLVPGNYTI
+457 VSTKATLVPGNYTA

-485 SGITESATTNG
+485 SGVTDATAGVKVTQQNG
-496 VTVKQEN
+496 V
-503 GIISITSNKY
+503 ISIVSNKY
-513 GSASKLEI
+513 GSSSKLEI
-521 SGNGADELFGTPTMT
+521 TGNGADELFGTPTMT
-536 TGVDVAGTIDGAV
+536 TGEDVAGTIDGAV

-576 LGDRGTVNISKGISS
+576 LGDRGTVNISKGISA
-591 LFATITDT
+591 LFATITDN

-614 NKSVA
+614 NKSIA

>member
-36 EKAITAQ
+36 EKAITSQ
-43 LSAYGTLSGAVGSFQ
+43 ISAYGTLSGAVGAFQ

-64 ADSSKYKVATASSSE
+64 ADASKYKVANATTSDDK
-79 PTVLTASAGKDTV
+79 VLTATAGKDTV

-110 AAGQASTSALIG
+110 AAGQESTSTLIG

-133 GSVTGGTLADGKYTG
+133 GSVTGGTLTNGKYTG
-148 STFELDPARVAR
+148 ATFDLDATRVAR
-160 TVTIDSSN
+160 TVTIDGSN

-204 DKSGETSSMRVSVA
+204 GKSGETSSMRVSVA
-218 GDQDISD
+218 GDQDLSN

-251 GVAITSQTNNVD
+251 GVAITSQTNNVE

-269 TMTVAKIGTSS
+269 TMSVLKIGTSN
-280 VGVAM
+280 VGVSM
-285 DTSGIKTALTN
+285 DTSGIKTALSN
-296 FVKAYNELNSTIT
+296 FVKAYNDLNTTVT

-316 DLKQGAARTG
+316 DLKPGAARTG

-335 ISLQTSLRKMFA
+335 NSLQASLRKLFGT
-347 ASVPGLDSSVK
+347 SVPGLDSTVT

-399 STSDSLVSF
+399 STTDSLVSF

-414 SSVGTKGLSIS
+414 STVGTKGISIS

-432 LVGSAPAGLNII
+432 LVGSTAANLTIT
-444 AGVNDNLSMTING
+444 AGVNDSLSLSING
-457 ITTKATLVPGNYTI
+457 VSTKATLVPGNYTA
-471 DSMVSHL
+471 DSLVSHL

-485 SGITESATTNG
+485 SGVTDTTAGVKVTHENG
-496 VTVKQEN
+496 VF
-503 GIISITSNKY
+503 SIVSNKY
-513 GSASKLEI
+513 GSSSKLEI
-521 SGNGADELFGTPTMT
+521 TGNGADDLFGTPTMT
-536 TGVDVAGTIDGAV
+536 AGVDVAGTIDGAV

-570 LINGGQ
+570 LIKGGQ
-576 LGDRGTVNISKGISS
+576 LGDRGSVNISKGISA
-591 LFATITDT
+591 LFATITDN

-614 NKSVA
+614 NKSIA

-640 KQYSSLDVTL
+640 KQYSSLDVSL

-655 TSNYLTQQLAALAS
+655 TSNFLTQQLAALAAN
-669 M
+669 

>member
-22 MAVESRPFVAMQDK
+22 MSVESRPFVGMQNK

-43 LSAYGTLSGAVGSFQ
+43 ISAYGTLSGAVGAFQ

-64 ADSSKYKVATASSSE
+64 ADSSKYKVANATTSDDK
-79 PTVLTASAGKDTV
+79 VLTATAGKDTV

-110 AAGQASTSALIG
+110 AAGQESTSTLIG

-133 GSVTGGTLADGKYTG
+133 GSVTGGTLTNGKYTG
-148 STFELDPARVAR
+148 ATFDLDATRVAR
-160 TVTIDSSN
+160 TVTIDGSN

-204 DKSGETSSMRVSVA
+204 GKSGETSSMRVSVA
-218 GDQDISD
+218 GDQDLSN

-251 GVAITSQTNNVD
+251 GVAITSQTNNVE

-269 TMTVAKIGTSS
+269 TMSVLKIGTSS
-280 VGVAM
+280 VGVSM

-296 FVKAYNELNSTIT
+296 FVKAYNELNASINT
-309 GLTAVTP
+309 LTAVTP
-316 DLKQGAARTG
+316 DLKPGSARTG

-335 ISLQTSLRKMFA
+335 NSLKAGLRKLFGT
-347 ASVPGLDSSVK
+347 SVPGLDSTVT

-388 GDVIKLLATSG
+388 EDVIKLLATSG
-399 STSDSLVSF
+399 STTDSLVSF

-414 SSVGTKGLSIS
+414 STVGTKGISIS

-432 LVGSAPAGLNII
+432 LVGSTAANLNII
-444 AGVNDNLSMTING
+444 AGVNDQLSMTING
-457 ITTKATLVPGNYTI
+457 VDTKATLVPGNYTA
-471 DSMVSHL
+471 DSLVSHL

-485 SGITESATTNG
+485 SGVTDTTAGVKVTHENG
-496 VTVKQEN
+496 VF
-503 GIISITSNKY
+503 SIVSNKY
-513 GSASKLEI
+513 GSSSKLEI
-521 SGNGADELFGTPTMT
+521 TGNGADDLFGTPTMT

-570 LINGGQ
+570 LIKGGQ
-576 LGDRGTVNISKGISS
+576 LGDRGSVNISKGISA
-591 LFATITDT
+591 LFATITDN

-614 NKSVA
+614 NKSIA

-640 KQYSSLDVTL
+640 KQYSSLDVSL

-655 TSNYLTQQLAALAS
+655 TSNFLTQQLAALAAN
-669 M
+669 

>member
-204 DKSGETSSMRVSVA
+204 GKSGETSSMRVSVA
-218 GDQDISD
+218 GDQDLSN

-378 KLQTA
+378 TLQTA

-414 SSVGTKGLSIS
+414 STVGTKGISIS

>member
-1 MAVSSVSTGGVL
+1 
-13 DVNGLVSQL
+13 
-22 MAVESRPFVAMQDK
+22 MAVESRPFVAMQNK
-36 EKAITAQ
+36 EKAITSQ
-43 LSAYGTLSGAVGSFQ
+43 ISAYGTLSGAVGAFQ

-64 ADSSKYKVATASSSE
+64 ADSSKYKVANATTSDDK
-79 PTVLTASAGKDTV
+79 VLTATAGKDTV

-110 AAGQASTSALIG
+110 ASGQESTSALIG

-133 GSVTGGTLADGKYTG
+133 GSVTGGTLTNGKYTG
-148 STFELDPARVAR
+148 ATFDLDATRVAR
-160 TVTIDSSN
+160 TVTIDGSN

-204 DKSGETSSMRVSVA
+204 GKSGETSSMRVSVA
-218 GDQDISD
+218 GDQDLSN

-251 GVAITSQTNNVD
+251 GVAITSQTNNVE

-269 TMTVAKIGTSS
+269 TMSVLKIGTSN
-280 VGVAM
+280 VGVSM

-296 FVKAYNELNSTIT
+296 FVKAYNELNASINT
-309 GLTAVTP
+309 LTAVTP
-316 DLKQGAARTG
+316 DLKPGSARTG

-335 ISLQTSLRKMFA
+335 NSLKAGLRKLFGT
-347 ASVPGLDSSVK
+347 SVPGLDSTVT

-388 GDVIKLLATSG
+388 EDVIKLLATSG
-399 STSDSLVSF
+399 STTDSLVSF

-414 SSVGTKGLSIS
+414 STVGTKGISIS

-432 LVGSAPAGLNII
+432 LVGSTAANLNII
-444 AGVNDNLSMTING
+444 AGVNDQLSMTING
-457 ITTKATLVPGNYTI
+457 VDTKATLVPGNYTA
-471 DSMVSHL
+471 DSLVSHL

-485 SGITESATTNG
+485 SGVTDTTAGVKVTHENG
-496 VTVKQEN
+496 VF
-503 GIISITSNKY
+503 SIVSNKY
-513 GSASKLEI
+513 GSSSKLEI
-521 SGNGADELFGTPTMT
+521 TGNGADDLFGTPTMT

-570 LINGGQ
+570 LIKGGQ
-576 LGDRGTVNISKGISS
+576 LGDRGSVNISKGISA
-591 LFATITDT
+591 LFATITDN

-614 NKSVA
+614 NKSIA

-640 KQYSSLDVTL
+640 KQYSSLDVSL

-655 TSNYLTQQLAALAS
+655 TSNFLTQQLAALAAN
-669 M
+669 

>member
-414 SSVGTKGLSIS
+414 STVGTKGISIS

-432 LVGSAPAGLNII
+432 LVGSAPAGLSII

-570 LINGGQ
+570 LIIGGQ

>member
-1 MAVSSVSTGGVL
+1 MAVSTVSTGGVL

-43 LSAYGTLSGAVGSFQ
+43 LSAYGTLSGAVGAFQ
-58 TTVTAL
+58 GTVSAL
-64 ADSSKYKVATASSSE
+64 ADASKYKVANASTSDSA
-79 PTVLTASAGKDTV
+79 VLTASAGKDTV
-92 KGNYSVNVTQL
+92 KGNYGVNVTQL
-103 AQAQTIS
+103 AQAQTIT

-122 SGASTVLTFDF
+122 SGTSTVLTFDF

-148 STFELDPARVAR
+148 STFDLDPARAAR
-160 TVTIDSSN
+160 TVTIDGSN

-204 DKSGETSSMRVSVA
+204 DKSGETSSMRISVA
-218 GDQDISD
+218 GDQDLSD
-225 LLSYAPNGTQNM
+225 LLAYAPNGAQNM

-263 NAVPGV
+263 NAIPGV
-269 TMTVAKIGTSS
+269 TMTLAKIGTSN
-280 VGVAM
+280 VGVSM

-296 FVKAYNELNSTIT
+296 FVKAYNEMNATIT
-309 GLTAVTP
+309 SLTAVTP

-335 ISLQTSLRKMFA
+335 LSLQTSLRKMFA
-347 ASVPGLDSSVK
+347 ANVPGLDSSIK
-358 SLSQLGV
+358 NFSQLGV

-388 GDVIKLLATSG
+388 DDVIKLLATSG

-408 VSSTSN
+408 ISSTS
-414 SSVGTKGLSIS
+414 SSTVGTKGISIS
-425 KLATQGT
+425 RLATQGT

-444 AGVNDNLSMTING
+444 AGVNDNLSLSING
-457 ITTKATLVPGNYTI
+457 VNTKATLVPGSYTV

-485 SGITESATTNG
+485 SGMSDAGSG
-496 VTVKQEN
+496 VKVTQEN
-503 GIISITSNKY
+503 GVISITSNKY
-513 GSASKLEI
+513 GTASKLEI
-521 SGNGADELFGTPTMT
+521 TGNGADELFGTPTMT
-536 TGVDVAGTIDGAV
+536 TGVDVAGTIGGAV

-570 LINGGQ
+570 QINGGQ
-576 LGDRGTVNISKGISS
+576 LGDRGTVNISKGISA
-591 LFATITDT
+591 LFASITDN

-619 DIAKQRDALNTRL
+619 DIGKQRDALNTRL

-650 SSMNS
+650 SAMNS
-655 TSNYLTQQLAALAS
+655 TSNFLTQQLASLATLR
-669 M
+669 

>member
-43 LSAYGTLSGAVGSFQ
+43 ISAYGTLSGAVGAFQ

-64 ADSSKYKVATASSSE
+64 ADSSKYKVANAT
-79 PTVLTASAGKDTV
+79 TTDDKVLTATAGKDTV
-92 KGNYSVNVTQL
+92 KGNYSVEVKQL

-110 AAGQASTSALIG
+110 AAGQESTSALIG

-133 GSVTGGTLADGKYTG
+133 GSVKGGTLTGGKYTG
-148 STFELDPARVAR
+148 STFELDAARAAR

-218 GDQDISD
+218 GDQDLSD

-237 TQSNAGQNAKLTVN
+237 TQSNAGQNANLTVN

-269 TMTVAKIGTSS
+269 TMTVAKIGISS
-280 VGVAM
+280 VGVSM

-296 FVKAYNELNSTIT
+296 FVKAYNDLNTTID

-316 DLKQGAARTG
+316 GLKQGAARTG

-335 ISLQTSLRKMFA
+335 NSLQASLRKLFGS
-347 ASVPGLDSSVK
+347 SVPGLDGSVT

-388 GDVIKLLATSG
+388 NDVIKLLATSG

-414 SSVGTKGLSIS
+414 SSVGTKGISIS

-432 LVGSAPAGLNII
+432 LVGSAPAGLVIS
-444 AGVNDNLSMTING
+444 AGINDNLSLTING
-457 ITTKATLVPGNYTI
+457 VATKATLVPGTYTA

-485 SGITESATTNG
+485 SGVTDATAG
-496 VTVKQEN
+496 VKVSQEN
-503 GIISITSNKY
+503 GVISIVSNKY
-513 GSASKLEI
+513 GSSSKLEI
-521 SGNGADELFGTPTMT
+521 TGNGADELFGTPTMT
-536 TGVDVAGTIDGAV
+536 TGVDVAGTIDGAL

-556 LTGSAGSGSAGIAV
+556 LTGSPGSGSAGIAV
-570 LINGGQ
+570 LINGGK
-576 LGDRGTVNISKGISS
+576 LGDRGTVNISKGVSA
-591 LFATITDT
+591 LFATITDN

-614 NKSVA
+614 NKSIA
-619 DIAKQRDALNTRL
+619 DIDKQRDALNTRL

>member
-22 MAVESRPFVAMQDK
+22 MTVESRPFVAMQDK

-58 TTVTAL
+58 TSVTAL
-64 ADSSKYKVATASSSE
+64 ADASKYKVANASTSDSA
-79 PTVLTASAGKDTV
+79 VLTASAGKDTV
-92 KGNYSVNVTQL
+92 KGSYGVNVTQL
-103 AQAQTIS
+103 AQAQTIT
-110 AAGQASTSALIG
+110 AAGQESTSALIG
-122 SGASTVLTFDF
+122 VGTSTVLTFDF
-133 GSVTGGTLADGKYTG
+133 GSVKGGTLTNG
-148 STFELDPARVAR
+148 SYAGATFDLDPARAAR
-160 TVTIDSSN
+160 TVTIDGSN

-204 DKSGETSSMRVSVA
+204 DKSGETSSMRISVA
-218 GDQDISD
+218 GDQAISD
-225 LLSYAPNGTQNM
+225 LMAYAPDGAQNM
-237 TQSNAGQNAKLTVN
+237 TQSNAAQSAKLTVN
-251 GVAITSQTNNVD
+251 GVNITSQTNNVE
-263 NAVPGV
+263 NAIPGV
-269 TMTVAKIGTSS
+269 TMTVAKIGTSN
-280 VGVAM
+280 VGVNM

-296 FVKAYNELNSTIT
+296 FVKAYNELNTTIN

-316 DLKQGAARTG
+316 GLKQGAARTG

-335 ISLQTSLRKMFA
+335 VSLQTSLRKMFA
-347 ASVPGLDSSVK
+347 ASVPGLDSSVT

-388 GDVIKLLATSG
+388 DDVIKLLATSG

-408 VSSTSN
+408 VSSTS
-414 SSVGTKGLSIS
+414 SSTVGTKGISIS

-432 LVGSAPAGLNII
+432 LVGSAQAGLNII

-457 ITTKATLVPGNYTI
+457 ITTKATLVPGNYTP

-485 SGITESATTNG
+485 AGMSDAGSGVK
-496 VTVKQEN
+496 VTQEN
-503 GIISITSNKY
+503 GTISITSNKY

-521 SGNGADELFGTPTMT
+521 TGNGADELFGTPTMT
-536 TGVDVAGTIDGAV
+536 TGEDVAGTIGGAV

-556 LTGSAGSGSAGIAV
+556 LTGSAGSGSGGIAV

-576 LGDRGTVNISKGISS
+576 LGDRGTVNISKGIGA
-591 LFATITDT
+591 LFANITDN
-599 YLGTSGLIQNKNDGL
+599 YLGSSGLIQNKNDGL
-614 NKSVA
+614 NRSVA
-619 DIAKQRDALNTRL
+619 DITKQREALNVRL

-655 TSNYLTQQLAALAS
+655 TSNYLTQQLAALAAN
-669 M
+669 

>member
-36 EKAITAQ
+36 EKAITSQ
-43 LSAYGTLSGAVGSFQ
+43 ISAYGTLSGAVGAFQ

-64 ADSSKYKVATASSSE
+64 ADASKYKVANATTSDDK
-79 PTVLTASAGKDTV
+79 VLTATAGTDTV

-103 AQAQTIS
+103 AQAQTIT
-110 AAGQASTSALIG
+110 AAGQESTTALIG
-122 SGASTVLTFDF
+122 SGNSTVLTFDF
-133 GSVTGGTLADGKYTG
+133 GSVTGGTLTDGKYTG
-148 STFELDPARVAR
+148 STFDLDATRVAR
-160 TVTIDSSN
+160 TVTIDGSN

-218 GDQDISD
+218 GDQELSD

-251 GVAITSQTNNVD
+251 GVAITSPTNNVE

-269 TMTVAKIGTSS
+269 TMSVLKIGTSS
-280 VGVAM
+280 VGVSM

-296 FVKAYNELNSTIT
+296 FVKAYNDLNSTVNT
-309 GLTAVTP
+309 LTAVTP

-335 ISLQTSLRKMFA
+335 NSLKTGLRKLFGT
-347 ASVPGLDSSVK
+347 SVPGLDSTVT

-378 KLQTA
+378 VLQKA

-388 GDVIKLLATSG
+388 DDVVKLLATSG
-399 STSDSLVSF
+399 STTDSLVSF
-408 VSSTSN
+408 VSSSTN
-414 SSVGTKGLSIS
+414 STVGTKGISIS

-432 LVGSAPAGLNII
+432 LVGSTAANLNII
-444 AGVNDNLSMTING
+444 AGINDQLSLEING
-457 ITTKATLVPGNYTI
+457 VSTKATLVPGNYTA
-471 DSMVSHL
+471 DSLVSHL

-485 SGITESATTNG
+485 SGVTDTTAG
-496 VTVKQEN
+496 VKVTQEN
-503 GIISITSNKY
+503 GVFSIVSNKY
-513 GSASKLEI
+513 GSSSKLEI
-521 SGNGADELFGTPTMT
+521 TGNGADDLFGTPTMT

-570 LINGGQ
+570 MIKGGQ
-576 LGDRGTVNISKGISS
+576 LGDRGSVNISKGISA
-591 LFATITDT
+591 LFATITDS

-614 NKSVA
+614 NKSIA
-619 DIAKQRDALNTRL
+619 DITKQRDALNTRL

-655 TSNYLTQQLAALAS
+655 TSNYLTQQLAALAAN
-669 M
+669 

>member
-22 MAVESRPFVAMQDK
+22 MAVESRPFVAMQNK
-36 EKAITAQ
+36 EKAITSQ
-43 LSAYGTLSGAVGSFQ
+43 ISAYGTLSGAVGAFQ

-64 ADSSKYKVATASSSE
+64 ADSSKYKVANATTSDDK
-79 PTVLTASAGKDTV
+79 VLTATAGKDTV

-110 AAGQASTSALIG
+110 AAGQESTSALIG

-133 GSVTGGTLADGKYTG
+133 GSVTGGTLTNGKYTG
-148 STFELDPARVAR
+148 ATFDLDATRVAR
-160 TVTIDSSN
+160 TVTIDGSN

-414 SSVGTKGLSIS
+414 STVGTKGISIS

-457 ITTKATLVPGNYTI
+457 ITTKATLVTGNYTI